1 MKLLL
6 RFVAIGLLLAVGVL
20 LIIYLAGP
28 PPLADEEPTVYYS
41 ENEETIGEEGSDVNG
56 GWVSLDDISPH
67 VIDATL
73 MIEDRDFFNHF
84 GFDIKRIIKAALV
97 NLQSGSVREGASTI
111 TQQYA
116 RNLYLTHE
124 RTWLRKIKEAFY
136 TIQLEMHYSKEEI
149 LEGYLNTIYYG
160 HGAYGVESASHY
172 FFNKKADD
180 LTLAE
185 SAMLAGIPKGPTYYS
200 PLNDKERAEQRQK
213 QILTVMKDE
222 GVITEQEYIT
232 AENEVLTYTRAEE
245 SEESRDAPYFQDIAA
260 DEAAALLN
268 VEEETIRSGGYHIY
282 TTLDLD
288 LQQKMD
294 EELDDVIDAESEMEV
309 GALSLDPETG
319 AVRALAGGRDYE
331 TSPFNRAM
339 DARRMPASTFKPILY
354 YTALENGYTAN
365 TMLESSPTTFELE
378 NGDVYEPSNFNGYYA
393 ERPITLATALALS
406 DNIYAVK
413 TNMYLGPEKLV
424 EQAKD
429 FGITSDLSAVPSLA
443 LGTSAV
449 TLDEMV
455 NAYGM
460 IANGGKELDSYT
472 VEKITDQDGRTVYEK
487 EDERLEQVLDE
498 QSTFILTEL
507 MTGMFDREMD
517 DYMAVTGASIADQL
531 TRVYAGKSGTTN
543 ADSWMIGYSPS
554 LVTGIWTGYDDNR
567 QMEVVAESAYA
578 KNIWAGFMEAA
589 HGDQPEEDFIPP
601 SGVVAV
607 PMDLESGYIATPQC
621 NTSRVMYFKEGTEP
635 RKVCTEHGAED
646 IEDLP
651 EGEEDQGFLD
661 QWLDLFS
668 N

>member
-1 MKLLL
+1 MAKFLKYII
-6 RFVAIGLLLAVGVL
+6 FVL
-20 LIIYLAGP
+20 LCLIGVISIFLSACYMMGP
-28 PPLADEEPTVYYS
+28 PPIDMEVTTTFYDQYDEPLESKTDQQ
-41 ENEETIGEEGSDVNG
+41 TF
-56 GWVSLDDISPH
+56 SLDDVPSTVLTAT
-67 VIDATL
+67 VIT
-73 MIEDRDFFNHF
+73 EDRNFYSHY
-84 GFDIKRIIKAALV
+84 GFDFKGIIRAIWKNIKTHSLK
-97 NLQSGSVREGASTI
+97 EGASTL

-268 VEEETIRSGGYHIY
+268 VEEETIRSGRYHIY

-339 DARRMPASTFKPILY
+339 DAR
-354 YTALENGYTAN
+354 
-365 TMLESSPTTFELE
+365 
-378 NGDVYEPSNFNGYYA
+378 
-393 ERPITLATALALS
+393 
-406 DNIYAVK
+406 
-413 TNMYLGPEKLV
+413 
-424 EQAKD
+424 
-429 FGITSDLSAVPSLA
+429 
-443 LGTSAV
+443 
-449 TLDEMV
+449 
-455 NAYGM
+455 
-460 IANGGKELDSYT
+460 
-472 VEKITDQDGRTVYEK
+472 
-487 EDERLEQVLDE
+487 
-498 QSTFILTEL
+498 
-507 MTGMFDREMD
+507 
-517 DYMAVTGASIADQL
+517 
-531 TRVYAGKSGTTN
+531 
-543 ADSWMIGYSPS
+543 
-554 LVTGIWTGYDDNR
+554 
-567 QMEVVAESAYA
+567 
-578 KNIWAGFMEAA
+578 
-589 HGDQPEEDFIPP
+589 
-601 SGVVAV
+601 
-607 PMDLESGYIATPQC
+607 
-621 NTSRVMYFKEGTEP
+621 
-635 RKVCTEHGAED
+635 
-646 IEDLP
+646 
-651 EGEEDQGFLD
+651 
-661 QWLDLFS
+661 
-668 N
+668 